1 MLVRRGDMKKIY
13 YMVVLVFAGF
23 LGFYIPT
30 SAAGTGSGTESLL
43 TDKCVNL
50 EEINIDEVPG
60 VITTEDS
67 YVEWRIELEEAGEY
81 AVKISYYPMPGDNGD
96 IEREL
101 WIDGQLPSL
110 ASSAIEFSRYYVD
123 AEEITTDESGN
134 EIKPDQMEVSDWY
147 ETLAGGTSDYED
159 DAYVYYFEKGTHA
172 VALTGGKGSMGVSGI
187 ELVQVDSL
195 LSYAEYY
202 AECEKANVPKAET
215 GTIKIQAENTYGRSN
230 ETIYVSSDN
239 TSPLTERADGG
250 VSSLKCS
257 QINVIG
263 GENWRNAKE
272 WIQWKVI
279 VPEDGLY
286 RIAFRFKQNYQ
297 DGNYSARRLYV
308 NGVVPFEEASEIC
321 FAYGAG
327 WQALTL
333 TADGEECY
341 IYLKEGENILRLENV
356 LGNISEI
363 VKELNE
369 VVVKLNENYRRI
381 LMITGSEPDTY
392 RDYQLDQ
399 ELPEVME
406 SFSVLYTKLKELAD
420 KLEEITGNTG
430 TAYSRLQRTAIQLK
444 SFVEDPDSIPERLSD
459 FRDNISDLSSW
470 MFDVTEQ
477 PLMLDY
483 ICLMAEDTEQIK
495 ANAGFFGS
503 FIFELK
509 KFFYSFIYNN
519 GILESSEAEDDVTI
533 ELWMG
538 TNGLTGAAQTSVAG
552 ASGRDQANII
562 KQMVT
567 ESFTPEKNINVD
579 IKLVDMSV
587 LLPAVASGNGPD
599 VAINQD
605 QTNPVNYALRGALY
619 NLSEFEELPEVL
631 ERFSDSAVTPFV
643 LEGDVYALPETQTY
657 SMMFYRTD
665 ILKEL
670 GIEPPKT
677 WDDLYRAMTV
687 LNRNNLEIGLPNL
700 SDNNLDVFYML
711 LYQQGGSVYA
721 ENKKETA
728 LGSEASINAFTQWS
742 ELYTKYNVAQK
753 MDTLTR
759 FRTGE
764 TPIIIAPFTFY
775 NTLSASAV
783 EINGLWEMALLP
795 AAEAEGEYDR
805 SAVSAATGCV
815 IFKNTDQ
822 AEASWEFLKW
832 WTSEETQITFGREL
846 EILYGEA
853 GRWPTA
859 NEEAFSSLAWDK
871 ETLNTLS
878 EQKKYVKGLEEIPG
892 GYMTTRYIATAIR
905 IVINNSV
912 NPREAILDY
921 SQQIDKE
928 IRLKRIEF
936 GLEY

>member
-1 MLVRRGDMKKIY
+1 MLVRCGNMKKIFC
-13 YMVVLVFAGF
+13 MIAIIFAGVLSF
-23 LGFYIPT
+23 SIPT
-30 SAAGTGSGTESLL
+30 SAAEEADSGTEW
-43 TDKCVNL
+43 TVDAMKAA
-50 EEINIDEVPG
+50 DAD
-60 VITTEDS
+60 TEWTVD
-67 YVEWRIELEEAGEY
+67 VEEAGDY
-81 AVKISYYPMPGDNGD
+81 IIKITYRPLTDNSMD

-110 ASSAIEFSRYYVD
+110 ASSTIEFSRYYVD
-123 AEEITTDESGN
+123 AGEITTDESGN
-134 EIKPDQMEVSDWY
+134 EIKPDQVEISDWY
-147 ETLAGGTSDYED
+147 ETFAGGTSDYED
-159 DAYVYYFEKGTHA
+159 DPYVYYFEEGSHTI
-172 VALTGGKGSMGVSGI
+172 ALTGGQGSMEVSGI
-187 ELVQVDSL
+187 ELVKPEVL
-195 LSYAEYY
+195 PSYAEYY
-202 AECEKANVPKAET
+202 EECKSAGITKVET
-215 GTIKIQAENTYGRSN
+215 GTIKIQAENTYRRSS

-239 TSPLTERADGG
+239 TSPLTERTDGG
-250 VSSLKCS
+250 ESSLKYA

-263 GENWRNAKE
+263 GENWRNAKD
-272 WIQWKVI
+272 WIEWKVT

-286 RIAFRFKQNYQ
+286 RIAFRFKQNFQ

-321 FAYGAG
+321 FSYGTG

-333 TADGEECY
+333 NADGEECY
-341 IYLKEGENILRLENV
+341 IYLKEGENVLRLENV
-356 LGNISEI
+356 LGDISEI
-363 VKELNE
+363 VSKLNE

-406 SFSVLYTKLKELAD
+406 SFSAQYANLNELSD
-420 KLEEITGNTG
+420 KLEEITGDTG
-430 TAYSRLQRTAIQLK
+430 TAYSRLQKTAIQLK

-483 ICLMAEDTEQIK
+483 ICLMAEDTEEIK

-503 FIFELK
+503 LIYEIK
-509 KFFYSFIYNN
+509 KFIYSFIYDN
-519 GILESSEAEDDVTI
+519 GTLASSEEEDEVTI

-562 KQMVT
+562 KQMVA
-567 ESFTPEKNINVD
+567 ESFTPKTDINVE

-619 NLSEFEELPEVL
+619 NLSEFEDLPEVL

-657 SMMFYRTD
+657 SMMFYRRD
-665 ILKEL
+665 ILEEL

-677 WDDLYRAMTV
+677 WDDLYKAMTV

-711 LYQQGGSVYA
+711 LYQQGGAVYG
-721 ENKKETA
+721 ENGKETA
-728 LGSEASINAFTQWS
+728 LGSETAIHAFTQWS
-742 ELYTKYNVAQK
+742 ELYTKYNVSQK

-764 TPIIIAPFTFY
+764 APIIIAPFTFY

-795 AAEAEGEYDR
+795 ATETEEGLDR

-815 IFKNTDQ
+815 MFKNTDQ

-832 WTSEETQITFGREL
+832 WTREETQSAFGREL

-871 ETLNTLS
+871 ETLSTLL
-878 EQKKYVKGLEEIPG
+878 EQKTYVKGLEEIPG

-905 IVINNSV
+905 IVINNAV